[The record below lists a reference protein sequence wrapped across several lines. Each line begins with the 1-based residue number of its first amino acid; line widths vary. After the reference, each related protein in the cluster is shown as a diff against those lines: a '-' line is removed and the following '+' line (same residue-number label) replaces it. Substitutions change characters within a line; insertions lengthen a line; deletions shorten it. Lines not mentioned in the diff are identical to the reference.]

1 MQVSLIFSCFSSL
14 LHVLS
19 FFNLLQRK
27 RHFPFF
33 DMAYQGFSSG
43 DFNLDA
49 RAIRLFME
57 DGHLVGC
64 GQSFAKNMG
73 LYGQRVGCLRFNF
86 YYKIETASFTQKI

>member
-1 MQVSLIFSCFSSL
+1 MAGNFIRIEGRNKFLLF
-14 LHVLS
+14 LHVFRHFKCSVL
-19 FFNLLQRK
+19 FLLQRK

-33 DMAYQGFSSG
+33 DMAYQGFVSG

-73 LYGQRVGCLRFNF
+73 LYGQRVGCLRFSF
-86 YYKIETASFTQKI
+86 Y